1 MEEWI
6 KRLEIVK
13 SDGYEAFF
21 LDDNRGYPNFYKYRY
36 KPMED
41 DFKLFIAGRDS
52 VNRGLFFEEGRRN
65 VFWEWFLSTYLK
77 ENKYPI
83 I

>member
-36 KPMED
+36 KPIKD
-41 DFKLFIAGRDS
+41 DFKLFVAGRDS